1 MMMMLLLT
9 MSANAPLPFFDE
21 ARGISL
27 EEAIARG
34 LEREPGLLAA
44 RSELDAAEGFVT
56 QASLRPNPSVSLSWQ
71 EQIEGNDNSA
81 TAELEF
87 PLELFRKGSRVAAA
101 ERALE
106 SVRYSIADRELALVY
121 DIRTAYGNVASA
133 ARDLKVQDD
142 LVAATRRSYELLR
155 ARVDEGAI
163 PPLDRDR
170 AEVELHRMESERL
183 LLAGEAEAVLFELKR
198 LLGSRPREE
207 VLVSRTIDALV
218 EAEGELERTAD
229 LSEAVAERPDVLE
242 AEARL
247 RLAEARIEEASD
259 QGQLDMSLF
268 GNYNRMDFSFP
279 QMGVGPSGALE
290 PIRDIF
296 HSFTFGARLMLPLR
310 NGNEGAI
317 AAARAER
324 AGAEALRRARSL
336 AAESEAASALARD
349 ERSREAVAMYASS
362 VRELARRNLEV
373 VRESYEL
380 GRSSL
385 SDVLIEQR
393 RYLDSER
400 GYTQALQA
408 AFDARTA
415 LKLSLGDMK

>member
-1 MMMMLLLT
+1 
-9 MSANAPLPFFDE
+9 
-21 ARGISL
+21 
-27 EEAIARG
+27 
-34 LEREPGLLAA
+34 
-44 RSELDAAEGFVT
+44 
-56 QASLRPNPSVSLSWQ
+56 
-71 EQIEGNDNSA
+71 
-81 TAELEF
+81 
-87 PLELFRKGSRVAAA
+87 
-101 ERALE
+101 
-106 SVRYSIADRELALVY
+106 
-121 DIRTAYGNVASA
+121 
-133 ARDLKVQDD
+133 
-142 LVAATRRSYELLR
+142 
-155 ARVDEGAI
+155 
-163 PPLDRDR
+163 
-170 AEVELHRMESERL
+170 
-183 LLAGEAEAVLFELKR
+183 
-198 LLGSRPREE
+198 
-207 VLVSRTIDALV
+207 
-218 EAEGELERTAD
+218 
-229 LSEAVAERPDVLE
+229 
-242 AEARL
+242 
-247 RLAEARIEEASD
+247 
-259 QGQLDMSLF
+259 
-268 GNYNRMDFSFP
+268 
-279 QMGVGPSGALE
+279 
-290 PIRDIF
+290 
-296 HSFTFGARLMLPLR
+296 MLPLR